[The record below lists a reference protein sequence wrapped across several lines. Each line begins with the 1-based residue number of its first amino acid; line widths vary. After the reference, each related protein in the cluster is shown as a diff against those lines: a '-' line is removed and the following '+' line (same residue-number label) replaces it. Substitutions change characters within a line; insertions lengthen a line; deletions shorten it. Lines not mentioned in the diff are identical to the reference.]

1 MKKTIFAAALA
12 AAVAVSGAA
21 AAADLPRSPAPY
33 YAPAQS
39 GLYNWGG
46 AYAGLNLGYEWGKVT
61 NSAVEPSGVA
71 GGGQIGYNWQSGQ
84 FVFGV
89 ETDVQFSGADDTF
102 APFKFSNPWF
112 GTLRGRAG
120 AAFNN
125 VLLYGTLGLAYGS
138 LKGEIPG
145 LDETRTEV
153 GWAGGHRRRIRLQ
166 PQLVGS
172 GRVSLHGSR
181 QPRLFDHRHRQ
192 RPARQHAAPR
202 HQLSF
207 LSGHHGRRGGKTPDL
222 TVRGFSLLEPK
233 FHIDLSRKYSFTT
246 LGTLPSLDHG
256 NNMAFPRHD

>member
-1 MKKTIFAAALA
+1 MKKTIFAATLA
-12 AAVAVSGAA
+12 AAVAASGAA

-153 GWAGGHRRRIRLQ
+153 GWAGGIGAEYGFN
-166 PQLVGS
+166 PNWS
-172 GRVSLHGSR
+172 ARVEYLYM
-181 QPRLFDHRHRQ
+181 
-192 RPARQHAAPR
+192 
-202 HQLSF
+202 
-207 LSGHHGRRGGKTPDL
+207 DL
-222 TVRGFSLLEPK
+222 ASRGFSITGTDNGLHASML
-233 FHIDLSRKYSFTT
+233 R
-246 LGTLPSLDHG
+246 LGINYH
-256 NNMAFPRHD
+256 F

>member
-125 VLLYGTLGLAYGS
+125 VLLYATLGLAYGS

-153 GWAGGHRRRIRLQ
+153 GWAGGIGAEYGFN
-166 PQLVGS
+166 PNWS
-172 GRVSLHGSR
+172 ARVEYLYM
-181 QPRLFDHRHRQ
+181 
-192 RPARQHAAPR
+192 
-202 HQLSF
+202 
-207 LSGHHGRRGGKTPDL
+207 DL
-222 TVRGFSLLEPK
+222 ASRGFSITGADNGLHANML
-233 FHIDLSRKYSFTT
+233 R
-246 LGTLPSLDHG
+246 LGINYH
-256 NNMAFPRHD
+256 F